1 MKTIPIRKIKA
12 PQSKPKDLEIFNI
25 RAIKEVLGGQD
36 MVHDLHR
43 HEYFFV
49 LALQKGNGT
58 HTIDFNAYKVND
70 HSIFFIRPGQVHELS
85 LKVGST
91 GFLMEF
97 KNDFYY
103 PTDKASRQLLRNA
116 SSLNLCEMDAAGFK
130 KVFTLLEFIYMEFS
144 AKKAGYQEVIKA
156 NLSIFFIELMRHQ
169 KQKTIS
175 SNPHVSQYT
184 QERLDKLV
192 ELIETHISS
201 HKEVSHYADMLHLSV
216 YQLNAI
222 TKATLGK
229 TCSELINEYI
239 ILEAKRYL
247 LATSNQVN
255 QIAFHLGYEDV
266 SYFIRF
272 FKKHTGH
279 TPEAFRHNFG

>member
-1 MKTIPIRKIKA
+1 MKAIPIRKIKV
-12 PQSKPKDLEIFNI
+12 PQSQPESSESFNI
-25 RAIKEVLGGQD
+25 RNIQDVLDGKD

-43 HEYFFV
+43 HEYYFV
-49 LALQKGNGT
+49 LVLQKGNGI
-58 HTIDFNAYKVND
+58 HTIDFNPYKVND
-70 HSIFFIRPGQVHELS
+70 HSIFFIRPGQVHELT
-85 LKVGST
+85 LQVGSK

-103 PTDKASRQLLRNA
+103 PADKASRQLLRNA
-116 SSLNLCEMDAAGFK
+116 SSLNQYEMDVHSFK
-130 KVFTLLEFIYMEFS
+130 KAFDLLTSVFVEFGE
-144 AKKAGYQEVIKA
+144 KKTGYQEVIKA
-156 NLSIFFIELMRHQ
+156 NLSIFFIELMRHH
-169 KQKTIS
+169 KEKTSTS
-175 SNPHVSQYT
+175 SLPINQYT
-184 QERLDKLV
+184 QEQLDKLV

-201 HKEVSHYADMLHLSV
+201 HKEVSQYADMMHLSV

-229 TCSELINEYI
+229 TCSELINEHI

-272 FKKHTGH
+272 FKKHTGF
-279 TPEAFRHNFG
+279 TPETFRHNFK